1 LSVGSQTA
9 YDNGIKGDNNEEGE
23 EEVKLQSEEKNK
35 MKATV
40 SFEKEGWDE
49 IR

>member
-9 YDNGIKGDNNEEGE
+9 YDNSIKGDNNEEGE
-23 EEVKLQSEEKNK
+23 EVKLRSEEKNK